1 MNKNNEALMKMNMR
15 QWVADVIRQ
24 KEVTAVPVMTHPGI
38 ELNGN
43 TVRQAVSDGRVH
55 YEAVMTLTKRYP
67 SAAACTIMDL
77 TTEAEAFGAEIAF
90 SDEAV
95 PAVSGRLLKDVES
108 IHQLQV
114 PSLNEGRIPAYL
126 KANLLAARA
135 VDDRPLLAGCIG
147 PFSLAGRLYD
157 MSDIMVLIYEHPD
170 AAHELLEKCTAF
182 IEKYCLALKATG
194 ANGVMMAEPAAGLM
208 SNDDCL
214 QFSSQYV
221 KRIVERVQDDSFI
234 VVLHN
239 CGNTG
244 HCTKAMVA
252 TGAAAYHF
260 GNKCR
265 MEEVIREVPP
275 TALAMGNIDPVSI
288 FKDGMP
294 SQMKTVVTDLLEQ
307 MRPYPNFVLSSGCDT
322 PPHTPQHNVDAFFE
336 ALAEWNHR

>member
-1 MNKNNEALMKMNMR
+1 MKMNMR

-294 SQMKTVVTDLLEQ
+294 SQMKATVLDLLEQ

-336 ALAEWNHR
+336 ALAEWNNR